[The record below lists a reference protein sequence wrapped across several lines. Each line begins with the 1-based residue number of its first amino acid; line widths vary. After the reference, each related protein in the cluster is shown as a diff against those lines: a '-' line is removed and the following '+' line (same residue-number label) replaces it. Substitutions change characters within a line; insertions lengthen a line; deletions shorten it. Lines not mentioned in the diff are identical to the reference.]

1 MIKKYC
7 MPGQILAILMLF
19 FNVSISVAEEA
30 NLLPPPQVAVS
41 PSVIET
47 VLGNKPSNEVIHV
60 YNLGD
65 KPLTIS
71 TTVAHWDTNKNNQV
85 RVIPPTE
92 QSLDQWIIIN
102 PLSFTIP
109 AGKSQVVRLSIR
121 PQAIP
126 AEGEHR
132 GMVFFENKQ
141 DNSEIEGVSALFRI
155 GVGIYGLAGNIT
167 RQGTLQA
174 LTLDKENN
182 LQFTIKSTGN
192 ANIRLT
198 GQYSVW
204 RETDFPTNKMPP
216 LFDLTGKDTNLPA
229 TLLDV
234 TALPTTPVLANT
246 TRTLVVPVNVPQQA
260 GEYIVFVNGMLGE
273 TPIKQAFDINTL

>member
-109 AGKSQVVRLSIR
+109 AGLLSCNVRAGLLSATV
-121 PQAIP
+121 PT
-126 AEGEHR
+126 GLL
-132 GMVFFENKQ
+132 
-141 DNSEIEGVSALFRI
+141 SATVP
-155 GVGIYGLAGNIT
+155 GGL
-167 RQGTLQA
+167 
-174 LTLDKENN
+174 
-182 LQFTIKSTGN
+182 
-192 ANIRLT
+192 
-198 GQYSVW
+198 
-204 RETDFPTNKMPP
+204 
-216 LFDLTGKDTNLPA
+216 
-229 TLLDV
+229 
-234 TALPTTPVLANT
+234 
-246 TRTLVVPVNVPQQA
+246 
-260 GEYIVFVNGMLGE
+260 
-273 TPIKQAFDINTL
+273 